1 LVTGQRRLSRRTAA
15 REDHAMANFHVISGA
30 GEKLDMPMIRT
41 IGMGDLFDALRLGAA
56 DFWEKP
62 SHYAMLVLIYPIIG
76 VVLTV
81 WMNGYHTW
89 PLLYPLVG
97 GFALIGPFAALGL
110 YEISRRREQGID
122 TSWSHAFEVLHS
134 PAIGSIAALGV
145 MLFAVFT
152 LWLTAAQSLYEAIFG
167 STTPQMLGGLVAQIF
182 NEPGGMTLLIGG
194 TMLGAVFALVTLCTT
209 VIAFPL
215 LLDRDV
221 GAFVAVETSFRAVL
235 HNPLPM
241 LAWGIMVG
249 IGLFLGSIPLFVG
262 LAVVIPI
269 FGHATWHLY
278 RKLVEPASVIR
289 GV

>member
-1 LVTGQRRLSRRTAA
+1 MS
-15 REDHAMANFHVISGA
+15 NFHVLSGA
-30 GEKLDMPMIRT
+30 GDKLDLPI
-41 IGMGDLFDALRLGAA
+41 IHHISFADLFDALRQGVD

-62 SHYAMLVLIYPIIG
+62 SHYVMLVLIYPIVGI
-76 VVLTV
+76 VLTV

-110 YEISRRREQGID
+110 YEISRRREQGLD
-122 TSWSHAFEVLHS
+122 TGWSHAFAVLRS

-145 MLFAVFT
+145 MLLVLFT
-152 LWLTAAQSLYEAIFG
+152 LWLTAAQTLYESLFG
-167 STTPQMLGGLVAQIF
+167 ATTPRTLTGLINQVLA
-182 NEPGGMTLLIGG
+182 EPGGTTLLIVGS
-194 TMLGAVFALVTLCTT
+194 MLGALFALVTLCTT

-241 LAWGIMVG
+241 LAWGGIVG
-249 IGLFLGSIPLFVG
+249 LGLFLGSLPLFVG

-278 RKLVEPASVIR
+278 RKVVEPASAIR
-289 GV
+289 GM

>member
-1 LVTGQRRLSRRTAA
+1 
-15 REDHAMANFHVISGA
+15 MADFHVLSGA
-30 GEKLDMPMIRT
+30 GDKLDVPVIRT
-41 IGMGDLFDALRLGAA
+41 ISISDVFDALRQGAA

-62 SHYAMLVLIYPIIG
+62 SHYVMLALIYPVIG

-81 WMNGYHTW
+81 WMNGFYTW

-110 YEISRRREQGID
+110 YEISRRREQGLD
-122 TSWSHAFEVLHS
+122 TSWSHAFEVLRS
-134 PAIGSIAALGV
+134 PAIGSIAAVGV
-145 MLFAVFT
+145 MLFVFFT
-152 LWLTAAQSLYEAIFG
+152 LWLTAAQALYESVFS
-167 STTPQMLGGLVAQIF
+167 STTPQTLNGLFAQVF
-182 NEPGGMTLLIGG
+182 SEPGGMTLLIVG
-194 TMLGAVFALVTLCTT
+194 TLLGALFALVTLCTT

-235 HNPLPM
+235 RNPIPM
-241 LAWGIMVG
+241 LAWGVIVG
-249 IGLFLGSIPLFVG
+249 VGLFLGSLPIFVG

-278 RKLVEPASVIR
+278 RKVVEPASV
-289 GV
+289 

>member
-1 LVTGQRRLSRRTAA
+1 
-15 REDHAMANFHVISGA
+15 MASFHVIAGA
-30 GEKLDMPMIRT
+30 GDKLDMPMIRT
-41 IGMGDLFDALRLGAA
+41 IQLSDLGDVLRQGAA

-62 SHYAMLVLIYPIIG
+62 SHYAVLVLIYPIIG
-76 VVLTV
+76 IVLTV
-81 WMNGYHTW
+81 WMEGYHTW
-89 PLLYPLVG
+89 SLLYPLAG

-110 YEISRRREQGID
+110 YETSRRREQGLE
-122 TSWSHAFEVLHS
+122 TGWPQAFSVLRS

-145 MLFAVFT
+145 MLLALFT
-152 LWLTAAQSLYEAIFG
+152 LWLTAAQALYESLFG
-167 STTPQMLGGLVAQIF
+167 SSTPQRLTGLINQVMT
-182 NEPGGMTLLIGG
+182 EPGGMTLLIVG
-194 TMLGAVFALVTLCTT
+194 TMLGALFALVTLCTT

-235 HNPLPM
+235 ANPVPM
-241 LAWGIMVG
+241 LAWGVIVG
-249 IGLFLGSIPLFVG
+249 AGLFIGSIPLFVG

-289 GV
+289 GL

>member
-1 LVTGQRRLSRRTAA
+1 
-15 REDHAMANFHVISGA
+15 MAQFHILSGA
-30 GEKLDMPMIRT
+30 GEKLDRPVIRT
-41 IGMGDLFDALRLGAA
+41 IQISDLFDVLRLGAT

-62 SHYAMLVLIYPIIG
+62 SHYVMLVLIYPIIG
-76 VVLTV
+76 IVLTV

-110 YEISRRREQGID
+110 YEISRRREEGLD
-122 TSWSHAFEVLHS
+122 TAWSHAFEVLRS

-145 MLFAVFT
+145 MLFVLFT
-152 LWLTAAQSLYEAIFG
+152 LWLTSAQALYESLFG
-167 STTPQMLGGLVAQIF
+167 SSTPQTLTGLMGQMLS
-182 NEPGGMTLLIGG
+182 EPGGMTLLIVG
-194 TMLGAVFALVTLCTT
+194 TMAGALFALVTLCTT

-221 GAFVAVETSFRAVL
+221 GAFVAVETSFRAVM

-241 LAWGIMVG
+241 LAWGVIVG
-249 IGLFLGSIPLFVG
+249 AGLFIGSLPLFVG

-278 RKLVEPASVIR
+278 RKVVAPASEIR
-289 GV
+289 GS